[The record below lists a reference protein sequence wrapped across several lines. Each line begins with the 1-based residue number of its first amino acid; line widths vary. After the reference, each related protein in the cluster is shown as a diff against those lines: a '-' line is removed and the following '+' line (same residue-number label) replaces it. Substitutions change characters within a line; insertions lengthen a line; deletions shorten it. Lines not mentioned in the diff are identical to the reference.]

1 MAVEEIK
8 PYSQEGAKHE
18 QVEAMFDNIA
28 PSYDGLNHTLS
39 LGVDRWWR
47 RSAINQIKKLLGARG
62 EGTGTPGVGAHRGDS
77 DAEVRILDVAT
88 GTGDLAIDACR
99 RLRPGEIV
107 GCDISEGMMAI
118 GRAKVAEAGLAQ
130 RIRFVRE
137 DCERLSFADGEFD
150 VVMSAFALRNFEH
163 IDVCLREMRRVL
175 LPGGC
180 VVVIDLCAP
189 RSFPMRQLFW
199 FYRYLVMPVLGR
211 LLSNDRSAYTYLP
224 ATMDAIT
231 QGDDMAQRFRQAGF
245 RDVGFRYLAFGMCC
259 MYYGK
264 L

>member
-8 PYSQEGAKHE
+8 PYSQEGTKHE

-62 EGTGTPGVGAHRGDS
+62 EGTGTPDVGAHRGDS

-150 VVMSAFALRNFEH
+150 V
-163 IDVCLREMRRVL
+163 
-175 LPGGC
+175 GC
-180 VVVIDLCAP
+180 
-189 RSFPMRQLFW
+189 FPE
-199 FYRYLVMPVLGR
+199 
-211 LLSNDRSAYTYLP
+211 
-224 ATMDAIT
+224 
-231 QGDDMAQRFRQAGF
+231 
-245 RDVGFRYLAFGMCC
+245 
-259 MYYGK
+259 
-264 L
+264 